1 MKEMRHLPKLGAIS
15 LILSAAALAGSAIGA
30 DQEAAQEKK
39 PAAPQTQTQPA
50 KPDAKK
56 ASTSEAK
63 PVSTAKISIDPLNKD
78 VGTVAKGEKIE
89 AVFNVKNEG
98 TQDLIISD
106 ARPSC
111 GCTVAS
117 FDKTIKPGQMGKIN
131 ASVDTKN
138 FSGPITKTIS
148 VVSNDAT
155 QPQIN
160 LTIKAIVKP
169 YVEIEPQQFIRFSA
183 VKGDPADNSVILISA
198 EKGFHPTVAQTAQPY
213 VKAEITPAGDK
224 EKVAGRAG
232 DQYRLHVT
240 LEATAPEGLLNVPI
254 KIKTGV
260 EKQPDLE
267 VPVAGIVRARLAVT
281 PAVVQFGNFTPGKDA
296 ISRNVIVTNNKP
308 TEAVR
313 VLKAESTI
321 AGINAEVVPM
331 TEGVNYT
338 IVLKP
343 QDSLKKGAFDG
354 KVKIFTTDKEKSVIE
369 IPVSGTVL

>member
-1 MKEMRHLPKLGAIS
+1 MV
-15 LILSAAALAGSAIGA
+15 SAAMTAGTAF
-30 DQEAAQEKK
+30 AAEQAAAEKK
-39 PAAPQTQTQPA
+39 PAAPPQKAAAPAPA
-50 KPDAKK
+50 KPA
-56 ASTSEAK
+56 
-63 PVSTAKISIDPLNKD
+63 STAKISIDPMSKD
-78 VGTVAKGEKIE
+78 VGTVAKGEKID
-89 AVFNVKNEG
+89 AVFAVKNEG

-117 FDKTIKPGQMGKIN
+117 FDKTIKPGQSGKIN

-148 VVSNDAT
+148 VISNDAT

-169 YVEIEPQQFIRFSA
+169 YVEIEPMQFIRFSA
-183 VKGDPADNSVILISA
+183 VKGDTAENSVMLISA
-198 EKGFHPTVAQTAQPY
+198 EKGFHPTVEQTAQPY
-213 VKAEITPAGDK
+213 VKAEITPAADK

-232 DQYRLHVT
+232 DQFRLHVT
-240 LEATAPEGLLNVPI
+240 LEPTAPEGLLNVPI
-254 KIKTGV
+254 KVKTGV
-260 EKQPDLE
+260 EKQAE
-267 VPVAGIVRARLAVT
+267 VDIPVSGIVRARIAVT

-308 TEAVR
+308 AEAVR
-313 VLKAESTI
+313 VLKAESSVS
-321 AGINAEVVPM
+321 GINAEVVPM

-338 IVLKP
+338 VVLKP
-343 QDSLKKGAFDG
+343 KDGLKKGPFDG

-369 IPVSGTVL
+369 IPISGTVL